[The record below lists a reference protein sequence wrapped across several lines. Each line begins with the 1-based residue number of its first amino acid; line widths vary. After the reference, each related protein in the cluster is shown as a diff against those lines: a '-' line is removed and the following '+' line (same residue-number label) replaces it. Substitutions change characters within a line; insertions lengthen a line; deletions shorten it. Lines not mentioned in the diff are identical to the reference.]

1 MTRHAFVTGGS
12 GFIGRNLIRA
22 LIDTGC
28 SVRALV
34 RSDAAADA
42 VTAAGADPLRGD
54 LHDRA
59 AMTRGMTGCDWV
71 FHAAAKVEEWGDPA
85 DYEYINV
92 DGTKAVLAAAA
103 EAGVRRLVH
112 VSTEAVLAD
121 GSHLHNADETWP
133 RPANPLPR
141 YPRTKARAEAAV
153 EAANG
158 DHGLETVI
166 VRPTSVWG
174 AGDTSVLPKI
184 AAAVASGRF
193 MWIGGGDYPRATTHV
208 RNLCEILLLAAEK
221 GRPGG
226 CYFATDGEPAR
237 YRDFLTAE
245 LATLGV
251 APPSRSIPRPV
262 AKAVANACDAIWNTL
277 GLANPPPV
285 SRLLVTL
292 FGSPVTIDDSLARR
306 ELGYVGRVTREAGL
320 AEMANQSEGGA

>member
-1 MTRHAFVTGGS
+1 MTRAAFVTGGS
-12 GFIGRNLIRA
+12 GFIGRNLIESLCRS
-22 LIDTGC
+22 GV
-28 SVRALV
+28 SVRALA
-34 RSDAAADA
+34 RSEQAAAA
-42 VTAAGADPLRGD
+42 VRAAGAEPVPGD
-54 LHDRA
+54 LHDPEALRQ
-59 AMTRGMTGCDWV
+59 GMAGCEWA
-71 FHAAAKVEEWGDPA
+71 FHAAAKVEEWGNPA
-85 DYEYINV
+85 DYERINV
-92 DGTKAVLAAAA
+92 DGTVQVLDAAAD
-103 EAGVRRLVH
+103 AGVRRLIH

-121 GSHLHNADETWP
+121 GSHLHNVDETWP
-133 RPANPLPR
+133 RPARPLPR

-158 DHGLETVI
+158 RNGLATVI

-193 MWIGGGDYPRATTHV
+193 MWIGGGDYLRATTHV

-262 AKAVANACDAIWNTL
+262 AKAAANICDGIWNTL
-277 GLANPPPV
+277 GLVNPPPV

-306 ELGYVGRVTREAGL
+306 ELGYVGRVTRKAGL
-320 AEMANQSEGGA
+320 AEMANQSTGGA